1 MITSRILHH
10 VRSTTNILRTAKCF
24 STSSTRTSPYDR
36 TIRNLKITDQTRVI
50 YQDTIS
56 YGTNVVGGVSPD
68 KGGRPHL
75 GLPVFNTVKEAMR
88 EVKPDVSA
96 VFVPAKFAAAAIL
109 EAIEAEV
116 PLVVSVAEHVP
127 VHDMLRVHEVLRTQS
142 KTRLGIIVIGE
153 IGGEAELEAAEL
165 IREHRRTS
173 PRPKPIIAMVAGCT
187 APEGKAMGHA
197 GAIWRDGDVTAE
209 AKAKAL
215 EDAGAII
222 VPHPGVMGE
231 RMKEL
236 LGM

>member
-1 MITSRILHH
+1 
-10 VRSTTNILRTAKCF
+10 
-24 STSSTRTSPYDR
+24 
-36 TIRNLKITDQTRVI
+36 
-50 YQDTIS
+50 
-56 YGTNVVGGVSPD
+56 
-68 KGGRPHL
+68 
-75 GLPVFNTVKEAMR
+75 MR

-142 KTRLGIIVIGE
+142 KTRLVGPNCPGIISPNQCRVGIMPYKQLAWDSLVIGMGGDMLPGTTLADGLKLFFDHDETKGIIVIGE

-173 PRPKPIIAMVAGCT
+173 PRPKPVIAMVAGRT

-197 GAIWRDGDVTAE
+197 GALWRDGDVTAE
-209 AKAKAL
+209 AKTKAL